1 MIFNPTKKQ
10 LLNQI
15 LQYEHPQA
23 PDDLILAYPDFLK
36 VRDFLLYYPFN
47 PVVFENLLRLTIDLW
62 TSDTR
67 ISRLS
72 LLQGI
77 NRYYSVFCGKQIYKG
92 IPTGSTADNFP
103 VDIKDLIFDLFKM
116 TMEDFRFIT
125 PNQVDAARALAN
137 SLLIGMTLSDEQIKW
152 LCDRAFVAKQ
162 PLNRVLRYPHK
173 SRIISE
179 WMKSNY
185 ENDLLRQRR
194 SEVVGWIMD
203 YEPGFE
209 IQKNTILDDFRY
221 LNDLDIKMLNKFR
234 VDRKGFFKTLDMSGN
249 YTAEMNFIF
258 TIYGAPYG
266 KLRKEINRLDD
277 VSSVLRYV
285 YTDLNNIEMKL
296 KIWAIAWSRI
306 EKETKVE
313 MLKKY
318 YSEEIQLEVIRA
330 NEKIKSADLLRWIL
344 EKMEKQKSKTFKKP
358 LKTPPKKTNFS
369 DFDTEVPF

>member
-23 PDDLILAYPDFLK
+23 PDDLILTYKDFLK

-47 PVVFENLLRLTIDLW
+47 QVVFENLLKLTMELW
-62 TSDTR
+62 TSNQR

-77 NRYYSVFCGKQIYKG
+77 NRYYSVFCSKQTYKG
-92 IPTGSTADNFP
+92 ISTGLTAENFP
-103 VDIKDLIFDLFKM
+103 VEIKELIFDLFKM

-152 LCDRAFVAKQ
+152 LCDHAFVAKQ

-173 SRIISE
+173 SCIISE

-185 ENDLLRQRR
+185 DNDLLRERR

-209 IQKNTILDDFRY
+209 IQRSTILDDFRY
-221 LNDLDIKMLNKFR
+221 LNDLDIKMLNKYK
-234 VDRKGFFKTLDMSGN
+234 VDRKGFYSILDMSGN
-249 YTAEMNFIF
+249 YTSEVNFSF
-258 TIYGAPYG
+258 KIYGAPYG
-266 KLRKEINRLDD
+266 KLRKDINRPDE
-277 VSSVLRYV
+277 VSSVIRYV
-285 YTDLNNIEMKL
+285 YTEMNNIEMKL
-296 KIWAIAWSRI
+296 KIWAIAWSRM
-306 EKETKVE
+306 EKDTKVE

-318 YSEEIQLEVIRA
+318 YSEETQLEIIRA
-330 NEKIKSADLLRWIL
+330 NEKIKSAELLRWIM
-344 EKMEKQKSKTFKKP
+344 EKMEKMENTK
-358 LKTPPKKTNFS
+358 N
-369 DFDTEVPF
+369 

>member
-15 LQYEHPQA
+15 LQYEHPLA

-152 LCDRAFVAKQ
+152 LCDHAFVAKQ

-173 SRIISE
+173 SLIISE

-185 ENDLLRQRR
+185 DNDLLRQRR

-203 YEPGFE
+203 YEPDFE
-209 IQKNTILDDFRY
+209 IKQNTILDDFRY
-221 LNDLDIKMLNKFR
+221 LNDLDIKMLNKYK
-234 VDRKGFFKTLDMSGN
+234 VDRKGFYSTLDMSGN
-249 YTAEMNFIF
+249 YTSEVNFSF
-258 TIYGAPYG
+258 KIYGAPYG
-266 KLRKEINRLDD
+266 KLRKDINRPDE

-285 YTDLNNIEMKL
+285 YTEMNNIEMKL

-344 EKMEKQKSKTFKKP
+344 EKMEKQKSKSFKKP

-369 DFDTEVPF
+369 DFDTDVPF

>member
-23 PDDLILAYPDFLK
+23 PDDLILTYKDFLK

-47 PVVFENLLRLTIDLW
+47 PVVFDNLLKLTMELW
-62 TSDTR
+62 TSNQR

-77 NRYYSVFCGKQIYKG
+77 NRYYSVFCSKQTYKG
-92 IPTGSTADNFP
+92 ISTGLTAENFP
-103 VDIKDLIFDLFKM
+103 VEIKELIFDLFKM

-185 ENDLLRQRR
+185 DNDLLRQRR

-221 LNDLDIKMLNKFR
+221 LNDLDIKMLNKFK

-318 YSEEIQLEVIRA
+318 YSEETQLEIIRA

-344 EKMEKQKSKTFKKP
+344 EKMEKQKSKTPKKP
-358 LKTPPKKTNFS
+358 FRTPPKKNKFQ
-369 DFDTEVPF
+369 

>member
-23 PDDLILAYPDFLK
+23 PDDLILTYKDFLK

-47 PVVFENLLRLTIDLW
+47 QVVFENLLKLTMELW
-62 TSDTR
+62 TSNQR

-77 NRYYSVFCGKQIYKG
+77 NRYYSVFCSKQTYKG
-92 IPTGSTADNFP
+92 ISTGLTAENFP
-103 VDIKDLIFDLFKM
+103 VEIKELIFDLFKM

-152 LCDRAFVAKQ
+152 LCDHAYVAKQ

-179 WMKSNY
+179 WVKTNY
-185 ENDLLRQRR
+185 DNDLLRERR
-194 SEVVGWIMD
+194 SEVLGWIMD

-209 IQKNTILDDFRY
+209 IQRSTILDDFRY
-221 LNDLDIKMLNKFR
+221 LNDLDIKMLNKYK
-234 VDRKGFFKTLDMSGN
+234 VDRKGFYSTLDMSGN
-249 YTAEMNFIF
+249 YTSEVNFMF

-266 KLRKEINRLDD
+266 KLRKDINRPDE

-285 YTDLNNIEMKL
+285 YFDLNNIEMKL

-369 DFDTEVPF
+369 DFDTDVPF